1 MLLVC
6 QNCVEINRRENKTL
20 QQHEIEKIQ
29 DTSSMTVYLVKNRQ
43 TVYDV
48 LKKLKLETKN
58 FAVLVNGI
66 KAENSQIIEAKDQIL
81 VLPKIAGG

>member
-1 MLLVC
+1 MQ
-6 QNCVEINRRENKTL
+6 QNEIV
-20 QQHEIEKIQ
+20 KIQ
-29 DTSSMTVYLVKNRQ
+29 DTSSITKYRVKNAQ
-43 TVYDV
+43 TVFEM